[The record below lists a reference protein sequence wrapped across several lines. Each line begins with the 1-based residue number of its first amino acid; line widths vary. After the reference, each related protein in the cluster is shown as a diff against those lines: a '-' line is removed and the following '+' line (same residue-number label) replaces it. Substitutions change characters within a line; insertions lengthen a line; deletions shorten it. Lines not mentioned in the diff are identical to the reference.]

1 MAREPA
7 PTVVEILGRPLKIKC
22 AMAPDRLDAVT
33 QMVNEQLREV
43 QRAFP
48 ASPLADVAIL
58 AALNL
63 ACEILENKE
72 DYQRLRRDIEE
83 RSKQLIRKLEVHE
96 AYSPPGP

>member
-1 MAREPA
+1 M
-7 PTVVEILGRPLKIKC
+7 VVEVLGRPLTVKSD
-22 AMAPDRLDAVT
+22 MPPERLQAVA

-48 ASPLADVAIL
+48 ASSLADVAIL

-63 ACEILENKE
+63 ACEILESKE
-72 DYQRLRRDIEE
+72 DHLQYRRDIEE

-96 AYSPPGP
+96 SYSPPGP